1 MLRYCILIQF
11 SVYSEN
17 NFFQS
22 YSEVAMRKTV
32 AILLVLLLSIAG
44 VYAGGSSESADSDVY
59 KIGFIGPLTGD
70 NANYGIRCS
79 NAARLAID
87 KINAAGG
94 VGGKTLELIAEDS
107 EGTVDKAIAGYEKL
121 VYSDNVVAIIGP
133 VFTSPALAVAQRA
146 MEDEIVMISPSATHK
161 DVTAQA
167 RNNAD
172 GKNYVF
178 RTVPSDALQAEVASY
193 YFYQV
198 LGYRKLATLYAMN
211 DYSQGLAEGLESTF
225 TSLGG
230 EIVSSQ
236 TCMVGDKDFRTQ
248 LSQIKSASPE
258 AVYIPDYT
266 VEIAQILEQG
276 AQLDVGPFLSSDGFS
291 DPMVYQLAGDF
302 TDGVVYIGP
311 AQAEASTIL
320 TDFQAAYREAYNG
333 DEADSFATNSY
344 DAVNILAAAIERAGS
359 GDRTLVRDEVAA
371 TKDFQGANGVM
382 NFAENGDL
390 VASQGV
396 YHVEGTTP
404 VYVGSFQVQNG
415 QIVQVD

>member
-1 MLRYCILIQF
+1 MAKKLLT
-11 SVYSEN
+11 
-17 NFFQS
+17 
-22 YSEVAMRKTV
+22 AL
-32 AILLVLLLSIAG
+32 AILLCAVSLF
-44 VYAGGSSESADSDVY
+44 AGGTSETSGDTY

-79 NAARLAID
+79 NAARLAVSE
-87 KINAAGG
+87 INAAGG
-94 VGGKTLELIAEDS
+94 VDGKMLELIAEDS
-107 EGTVDKAIAGYEKL
+107 QGTVERAIAAYEKL
-121 VYSDNVVAIIGP
+121 AYSDNVVAIIGP
-133 VFTSPALAVAQRA
+133 VFTSPALAVGQRCC
-146 MEDEIVMISPSATHK
+146 EDGIVMITPSATHK
-161 DVTAQA
+161 DVTAA
-167 RNNAD
+167 GD
-172 GKNYVF
+172 YIF
-178 RTVPSDALQAEVASY
+178 RTVPSDSLQSEVASH
-193 YFYQV
+193 YFYEV
-198 LGYRKLATLYAMN
+198 LGYRNIATLYAMN
-211 DYSQGLAEGLESTF
+211 DYSQGLAQGLVDYF
-225 TSLGG
+225 TPLGG
-230 EIVSSQ
+230 TVVDEQ
-236 TCMVGDKDFRTQ
+236 TFMVGDRDFRTQ
-248 LSQIKSASPE
+248 LTEIRSLDPAPDAI
-258 AVYIPDYT
+258 YMPDYT

-276 AQLDVGPFLSSDGFS
+276 AQLGVGPFLSSDGFS

-359 GDRTLVRDEVAA
+359 GDRALVRDEVAA